1 MTAARE
7 TIGRRSRGSRRR
19 ALLAGSA
26 VGAAALMLAACGGG
40 SSSSGGATSGG
51 GPGTTSGGGGGAG
64 GGTIATG
71 NNAASSGKGT
81 VNITWWNMWSGA
93 PATLSKQMAAQYNS
107 SQSKIHVTV
116 LNVPSADGD
125 AKLLSAIAAGDP
137 PDLFTEWNPTIGEDA
152 QTGAIQSF
160 KQFET
165 GKYANIQKWMYP
177 VVADG
182 GLYKGNL
189 YAIPMSMNSEA
200 LYYNKSIMKAAGI
213 SSPPKTLAQ
222 LDADQAKE
230 WKISGSHLE
239 QIGFYPLPTSAGGG
253 DLQTFGPYFGV
264 KGLGYEHGKYDLTS
278 QPGALAEVKWM
289 QSFNKYPY
297 SSISA
302 LNAAYGNVAGG
313 AEDPFS
319 MGKQGFTLNGI
330 WEAATNIPASNP
342 AMKNNFGIE
351 PFPAAKGGVAKSG
364 SYINGNYNIIP
375 KGAKHGQQ
383 AFQFI
388 AWLAGFDNPGIVN
401 YYPKGGWMPTSPQL
415 AATSTFKAWEKRV
428 PYVKTFVGLMLDK
441 TSQAVPLTPAESEYF
456 TANGVAL
463 QNLATK
469 KTSPMAALSYVDK
482 QANAELAKS
491 K

>member
-7 TIGRRSRGSRRR
+7 TIRGRSRGTRR

-26 VGAAALMLAACGGG
+26 VGAAALVLAACGGAT
-40 SSSSGGATSGG
+40 SSSGGSSAGG
-51 GPGTTSGGGGGAG
+51 GAAGGGGGGAS

-71 NNAASSGKGT
+71 NNAASAGKGT
-81 VNITWWNMWSGA
+81 VNITWWNMWSGE

-137 PDLFTEWNPTIGEDA
+137 PDLFTEWNPTIGADA
-152 QTGAIQSF
+152 QSGAIQSF
-160 KQFET
+160 SPFET
-165 GKYANIQKWMYP
+165 GKYAGIQKWMYP
-177 VVADG
+177 VVANG
-182 GLYKGNL
+182 GLYKGKL

-230 WKISGSHLE
+230 WKISGSHLQ

-264 KGLGYEHGKYDLTS
+264 KGLGYENGKYDLSS

-289 QSFNKYPY
+289 QSYNKYPY

-313 AEDPFS
+313 SEDPFS

-330 WEAATNIPASNP
+330 WEAASNIPASNP
-342 AMKNNFGIE
+342 AMEHNFGIE
-351 PFPAAKGGVAKSG
+351 PFPSAHGGVAHSG

-375 KGAKHGQQ
+375 KGSKHADQ

-415 AATSTFKAWEKRV
+415 AKTSTFKAWEKKT

-441 TSQAVPLTPAESEYF
+441 SSQAVPLTPAESQYF
-456 TANGVAL
+456 IANGTAL

-469 KTSPMAALSYVDK
+469 KTTPQAALAYVDK
-482 QANAELAKS
+482 QANAGLAKH